1 MTDLSTSEITFR
13 PFATEDL
20 ETYRSWFADVD
31 VARFLAYPTDG
42 WFAHV
47 TGSDNARCWA
57 ANAGGPAMLAQIQV
71 DRDEDG
77 VGHIE
82 LAVRPVLRGGGC
94 GKQILLAFLSGPG
107 STFAEL
113 HAHIEIDNAA
123 SLACFQRC
131 DFVEAAEQDD
141 DEFLLLAW
149 RPKG

>member
-1 MTDLSTSEITFR
+1 MTDEPAPEIIFR
-13 PFATEDL
+13 RFARADL
-20 ETYRSWFADVD
+20 GTYRSWFAD
-31 VARFLAYPTDG
+31 AEISRFLSYPTDD

-47 TGSDNARCWA
+47 KESDNAQCWVA
-57 ANAGGPAMLAQIQV
+57 AEPGGAMLAEIQV

-82 LAVRPVLRGGGC
+82 LAVRPDLRGKGH
-94 GKQILLAFLSGPG
+94 GKRSLLAFLSGPARA
-107 STFAEL
+107 FAEL

-141 DEFLLLAW
+141 DEFCLLVWCPEA
-149 RPKG
+149 